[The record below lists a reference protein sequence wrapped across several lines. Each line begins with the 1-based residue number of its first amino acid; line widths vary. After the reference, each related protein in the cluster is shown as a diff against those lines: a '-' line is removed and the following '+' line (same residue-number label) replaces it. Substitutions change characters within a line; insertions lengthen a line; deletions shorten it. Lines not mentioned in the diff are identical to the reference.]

1 MVFARRGYNVQS
13 LAVGPAE
20 TPGDSRIT
28 MVVPATKIG
37 MSTMMKHVLK
47 LVCVK
52 EVVDITAKPYV
63 ARELMLVKVRGRG
76 RAWGGV
82 GRGGC
87 PILELDACT
96 GLVFV
101 FC

>member
-1 MVFARRGYNVQS
+1 MPYTGVRCLHG
-13 LAVGPAE
+13 VGV
-20 TPGDSRIT
+20 RFL
-28 MVVPATKIG
+28 
-37 MSTMMKHVLK
+37 LK
-47 LVCVK
+47 LGRLKVM
-52 EVVDITAKPYV
+52 DITAKPYV

-87 PILELDACT
+87 PILELNACT